1 MKICITSTGKSMD
14 ATVDLRFG
22 KAPCFLIID
31 TESMDTEFLDNP
43 GRDGPKSG
51 LSAARVLLEK
61 DVEALVSG
69 CVGENARSALK
80 IGNIRVFEG
89 LSGNESLRD
98 AVEKFKGD
106 GFSESY
112 GK

>member
-1 MKICITSTGKSMD
+1 MKICITSTEKSMD
-14 ATVDLRFG
+14 APVDLRFG

-31 TESMDTEFLDNP
+31 TESMDSDFLDNP
-43 GRDGPKSG
+43 GKDGPKSG

-61 DVEALVSG
+61 GVEALLSG

-89 LSGNESLRD
+89 LSGDESLLD
-98 AVEKFKGD
+98 AVEKFKEG
-106 GFSESY
+106 GFRERS
-112 GK
+112 GG